1 MAKNKKKKETFMQ
14 GNSVIAQLLRMIFF
28 GQDAGRKD
36 YSKQF
41 NSHGSGSDVRL
52 WVSQKNN
59 PAQLWAGQK
68 PKE

>member
-36 YSKQF
+36 YSK
-41 NSHGSGSDVRL
+41 
-52 WVSQKNN
+52 
-59 PAQLWAGQK
+59 
-68 PKE
+68 